1 MDLAAQTRRVVA
13 GLPLPLAVAP
23 RCEAALSR
31 HGRALSPYPTALQL
45 FLAWVT
51 AVGDLPYE
59 QAVIGG
65 IAADCYLSGYD
76 LLDAVYDQDDLALA
90 RAELLPAAL
99 TLLPLAQDLIGRLDV
114 PSRRRVVAMRALS
127 HGGRRAFA
135 GHLHD
140 QYLRRV
146 DPASAAGTDQLL
158 WVARQ
163 RSGSLLAG
171 SCAAAAALAGGDWRT
186 VGLAAR
192 FGRHFAVAAQL
203 EDDLED
209 CEKDSVAGR
218 RTLATVVRRAWDPV
232 GTRDINV
239 VRGTLWVLVRAHLRE
254 AAAALGRLPGPLS
267 RQEGLWAMLPQDL
280 RP

>member
-1 MDLAAQTRRVVA
+1 
-13 GLPLPLAVAP
+13 
-23 RCEAALSR
+23 
-31 HGRALSPYPTALQL
+31 
-45 FLAWVT
+45 
-51 AVGDLPYE
+51 VGDLQDD
-59 QAVIGG
+59 QALIGG
-65 IAADCYLSGYD
+65 IAADCYLCAYD
-76 LLDAVYDQDDLALA
+76 LFDAIYDQDDLQEV

-114 PSRRRVVAMRALS
+114 PIAQRALAMRAFS

-140 QYLRRV
+140 QYLRQI
-146 DPASAAGTDQLL
+146 DPAMAANAQQLL

-171 SCAAAAALAGGDWRT
+171 SCAAAAALAGGDWRA

-209 CEKDSVAGR
+209 CAADSLAGR
-218 RTLATVVRRAWDPV
+218 RTLATVVRRAWDPA
-232 GTRDINV
+232 GARDLQV
-239 VRGTLWVLVRAHLRE
+239 VRGTLWVLIRANLRE
-254 AAAALGRLPGPLS
+254 AAASLARLPGPRS
-267 RQEGLWAMLPQDL
+267 RQEGIWSMLPAEL
-280 RP
+280 TP